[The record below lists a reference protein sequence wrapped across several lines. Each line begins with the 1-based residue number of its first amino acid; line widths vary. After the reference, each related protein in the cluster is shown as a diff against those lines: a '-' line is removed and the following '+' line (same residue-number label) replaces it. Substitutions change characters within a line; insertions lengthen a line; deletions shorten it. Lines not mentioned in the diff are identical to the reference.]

1 MPITSLTNSKLT
13 FFLQPSFLTAFPSG
27 AASCAACCVRACLT
41 PPATMSL
48 ALLRLGQ
55 RCIAGR
61 LVAGAGRRVVVSAVG
76 PHEPAFARAVR
87 CTARGLSTS
96 TTTSDGDD
104 SAFEPILPPLGDDD
118 DDGFDADDVL
128 EEFKNRKKKPL
139 FDPSVERYVD
149 PSDEQALALGVP
161 TRAPRPDGSYGFK
174 GGRKRAGAFVT
185 LKPAVAGVAEA
196 SFLVNG
202 KPLADYFGTMEARR
216 AAAAPVIL
224 TSTQADFV
232 IRAQV
237 TGGGMQGQADAVRH
251 ALALGIR
258 FFKPEYRRLLR
269 LAGFVT
275 RDQRRVEAKKPG
287 RKKARK
293 KKTKPYR

>member
-1 MPITSLTNSKLT
+1 
-13 FFLQPSFLTAFPSG
+13 
-27 AASCAACCVRACLT
+27 
-41 PPATMSL
+41 MSL
-48 ALLRLGQ
+48 ALLRLGR
-55 RCIAGR
+55 RCAADR
-61 LVAGAGRRVVVSAVG
+61 LVPGAVRRVVASVVAGQPAVVCSVRRSAWG
-76 PHEPAFARAVR
+76 AARS
-87 CTARGLSTS
+87 LS
-96 TTTSDGDD
+96 TTTTTPDD
-104 SAFEPILPPLGDDD
+104 SAFEPILPPLADDD
-118 DDGFDADDVL
+118 GDDGFDADDVL

-174 GGRKRAGAFVT
+174 GGRKAAAAFVT
-185 LKPAVAGVAEA
+185 LKPAVPGVAEA
-196 SFLVNG
+196 SYLVNG
-202 KPLADYFGTMEARR
+202 LPLADYFSTMDARR
-216 AAAAPVIL
+216 SAAAPVIL

-237 TGGGMQGQADAVRH
+237 SGGGMQGQADAVRH
-251 ALALGIR
+251 ALSLGVR

-269 LAGFVT
+269 MAGFVT